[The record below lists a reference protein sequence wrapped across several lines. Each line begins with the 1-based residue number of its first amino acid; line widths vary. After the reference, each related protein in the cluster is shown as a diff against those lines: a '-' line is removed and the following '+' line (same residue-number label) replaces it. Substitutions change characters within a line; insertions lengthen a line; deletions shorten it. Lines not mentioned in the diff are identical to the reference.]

1 MLVRFHRLRGAA
13 WQNFVIHS
21 EFIFKLQTIF
31 HILIKGKNAL
41 VQFLNVSKAT
51 HSRCYLMAFFSLH
64 WNWVLWAGTTIGVL
78 EFFHLV
84 FRQDLCSSFLSP
96 YKWCRRVSKVKRSYR
111 VIKNEWNTCKYI
123 NILFTRTSTCFM
135 QQNPDIN
142 TVTA

>member
-1 MLVRFHRLRGAA
+1 MLVCFHRLRGAA

-64 WNWVLWAGTTIGVL
+64 WNWVLWANVNLFHATKTRYKYCHSIEIETHNFIKTCDCSYGRKGWWIRPIASSPTIT
-78 EFFHLV
+78 FA
-84 FRQDLCSSFLSP
+84 SSPP
-96 YKWCRRVSKVKRSYR
+96 YVKL
-111 VIKNEWNTCKYI
+111 T
-123 NILFTRTSTCFM
+123 
-135 QQNPDIN
+135 
-142 TVTA
+142 

>member
-1 MLVRFHRLRGAA
+1 MCFHRLRGAA

-21 EFIFKLQTIF
+21 EFIVKLQTIF

-78 EFFHLV
+78 EFFIWFLDKTFAV
-84 FRQDLCSSFLSP
+84 LFCSFLCP
-96 YKWCRRVSKVKRSYR
+96 QAIGYHWCLAFKVWMLKSLKLT
-111 VIKNEWNTCKYI
+111 IELNWINLINWIIGNELDGPT
-123 NILFTRTSTCFM
+123 NIS
-135 QQNPDIN
+135 
-142 TVTA
+142 

>member
-1 MLVRFHRLRGAA
+1 MLVCFHRLRGAA

-64 WNWVLWAGTTIGVL
+64 WNWVLRSWNHNRGFGI
-78 EFFHLV
+78 FHLV

-135 QQNPDIN
+135 QRKPDIN